1 MGPKGV
7 ADEGQLVARPP
18 IHPAS
23 FDSLHPEK
31 LNHIFLYYEDDQQP
45 RGTPPSSS
53 KKKKKKDDTKEDITT
68 GGDSTSSTIISASAA
83 SASASTS
90 IRTAHRYKLTVVD
103 RQLMPS
109 SSSNSSSN
117 SNSNSNLLAY
127 ATAVFLIPAGRE
139 SEYMFTSHAALQQI
153 AASAQTER
161 LIAVSFG
168 RGHEFV
174 STASV
179 QQELTYVVQ
188 VLSRHQQGG
197 GGGGGGGAFLSPTS
211 SQSHSHSHSQS
222 QSHAQAQQTEIPFLA
237 MDGIGK
243 RNVIAQGET
252 VLSGPYL
259 VEQVRADDRTVRR
272 LYFTDNPFVIQS
284 EVALLMTTT
293 TMHAS
298 ASASESEDA
307 VIVDTDTDADAV
319 IDKSHAAFD
328 YHKQMAAGVLALTRR
343 KSAGDCDCDGN
354 TSTDSDSVS
363 GLMVGLGGG
372 GLVNFLQYLLA
383 TDAKDSVSASS
394 SSSSSSSSTAATTKK
409 AVANHHHLM
418 AIELDPAVVQV
429 AKQYFG
435 VTVLASDNDGDDSG
449 SGSGNGSGSGSGEK
463 TTGVRIRVGNGLFVC
478 AAAANDD
485 EHEHAASLVKNAIPL
500 PAQSLTFLVI
510 DVDSKD
516 KTVGMS
522 CPPVSFVETEYLQQI
537 SRLLKPGGVLAIN
550 VSARDPA
557 MLQLVCQKVQTVF
570 ATVFLSQQDVD
581 ADDEDR
587 QDVNVVLFALKETS
601 ELPSKSKLVERL
613 ETFVSKDR
621 VDGIVLADLKESL
634 DDLRLW
640 NVDADADASNTRN
653 ASGKKKPKKNK
664 KRGKRK

>member
-1 MGPKGV
+1 MHRLRLCLGDADDSPQFWECPKCERNDDEVRQIQWDNTVHVGVRLTIGQIISRNFSKNFPPTFQNVNLRIDNRPQKSTSTMAPKGV

-23 FDSLHPEK
+23 FDSLHPDK
-31 LNHIFLYYEDDQQP
+31 LNHIFLYYEDDQ
-45 RGTPPSSS
+45 RTLSS
-53 KKKKKKDDTKEDITT
+53 KDKDNTCC
-68 GGDSTSSTIISASAA
+68 DSPNTTSSTAY
-83 SASASTS
+83 
-90 IRTAHRYKLTVVD
+90 RYKLTVVD
-103 RQLMPS
+103 RKLLPTTT
-109 SSSNSSSN
+109 SN
-117 SNSNSNLLAY
+117 LAY

-153 AASAQTER
+153 ATSAQTAR

-174 STASV
+174 NTETV

-188 VLSRHQQGG
+188 VLSRQ
-197 GGGGGGGAFLSPTS
+197 GAFLPK
-211 SQSHSHSHSQS
+211 
-222 QSHAQAQQTEIPFLA
+222 SHAQLTAQAQATATAIPFLA
-237 MDGIGK
+237 MDGIGE

-252 VLSGPYL
+252 VLSGRYL
-259 VEQVRADDRTVRR
+259 VEQVRADDRVVRR
-272 LYFTDNPFVIQS
+272 LYFVDNPLVIQS
-284 EVALLMTTT
+284 EVALSLLT
-293 TMHAS
+293 S
-298 ASASESEDA
+298 VSESVSDSVSVSVSTTSNTVAIDA
-307 VIVDTDTDADAV
+307 DTDTDAV
-319 IDKSHAAFD
+319 IDKSHVAFD
-328 YHKQMAAGVLALTRR
+328 YHNQMAAGVLAL
-343 KSAGDCDCDGN
+343 AGGDGDGDGDGG
-354 TSTDSDSVS
+354 STTDSVS

-383 TDAKDSVSASS
+383 MDTRSTNNNDS
-394 SSSSSSSSTAATTKK
+394 ATK
-409 AVANHHHLM
+409 AVANHQLM

-435 VTVLASDNDGDDSG
+435 VTVAPDDHGDD
-449 SGSGNGSGSGSGEK
+449 GSGNGNGNGNNEK
-463 TTGVRIRVGNGLFVC
+463 TAGVRIRVGNGLFVC
-478 AAAANDD
+478 ATND
-485 EHEHAASLVKNAIPL
+485 EHAATLANAILL
-500 PAQSLTFLVI
+500 PAESLTFLVI

-537 SRLLKPGGVLAIN
+537 SRLLKPDGVLAIN

-581 ADDEDR
+581 ADDKDR

-613 ETFVSKDR
+613 ETFVSKDL
-621 VDGIVLADLKESL
+621 VDGVVFADLKESL

-640 NVDADADASNTRN
+640 NVDADASNTKN

>member
-1 MGPKGV
+1 MAPKGV

-31 LNHIFLYYEDDQQP
+31 LNDIFLYYEDDQ
-45 RGTPPSSS
+45 RTPSS
-53 KKKKKKDDTKEDITT
+53 KDKES
-68 GGDSTSSTIISASAA
+68 DSTTTNTTKSAY
-83 SASASTS
+83 
-90 IRTAHRYKLTVVD
+90 RYKLTVVD
-103 RQLMPS
+103 RKLLPTT
-109 SSSNSSSN
+109 SNIT
-117 SNSNSNLLAY
+117 Y

-139 SEYMFTSHAALQQI
+139 SEYMFTSLSALQQI
-153 AASAQTER
+153 ATSAQTAR

-168 RGHEFV
+168 RGHQFV
-174 STASV
+174 NTETV

-188 VLSRHQQGG
+188 VLSRQGT
-197 GGGGGGGAFLSPTS
+197 FLPK
-211 SQSHSHSHSQS
+211 SHSQLF
-222 QSHAQAQQTEIPFLA
+222 AQAQQTEIPFLA
-237 MDGIGK
+237 MDGIGE

-259 VEQVRADDRTVRR
+259 VEQVRADDRMVRR
-272 LYFTDNPFVIQS
+272 LYFMDNPLVIQT
-284 EVALLMTTT
+284 EVALM
-293 TMHAS
+293 S
-298 ASASESEDA
+298 GESDSTNTSTVA
-307 VIVDTDTDADAV
+307 IDAV

-328 YHKQMAAGVLALTRR
+328 YHKQMAAGILAL
-343 KSAGDCDCDGN
+343 AGGD
-354 TSTDSDSVS
+354 TTTESDSVS

-383 TDAKDSVSASS
+383 LDTNDSASTATKDST
-394 SSSSSSSSTAATTKK
+394 ST
-409 AVANHHHLM
+409 NHRLM

-435 VTVLASDNDGDDSG
+435 VKVAPDDHGDDG
-449 SGSGNGSGSGSGEK
+449 GNGEK
-463 TTGVRIRVGNGLFVC
+463 TTGVRIRVGNGLGVC
-478 AAAANDD
+478 AAND
-485 EHEHAASLVKNAIPL
+485 EHAATLADAISLP
-500 PAQSLTFLVI
+500 PESLTFLVI

-537 SRLLKPGGVLAIN
+537 SRLLKPDGVLAIN

-581 ADDEDR
+581 VDDEDR
-587 QDVNVVLFALKETS
+587 QDVNVALFALKETS

-613 ETFVSKDR
+613 EKFVPKER
-621 VDGIVLADLKESL
+621 VDGVVFADLKESL
-634 DDLRLW
+634 DDLRLC
-640 NVDADADASNTRN
+640 NVDADASNSKN
-653 ASGKKKPKKNK
+653 VSGKKTPKKNK